1 MLIRRVTLENY
12 GLYCGGHEFD
22 LAPRVKSKHRRPVIL
37 FGGKNGAGKTTL
49 MEAVRLVLYGRS
61 ILGPRTTQKEYKAFL
76 HKRIHRPKAA
86 VLFRTCATVGMEFEY
101 VVRGEK
107 SLFRVE
113 RAWELQRGNKL
124 VETLSVWKNDEPLTD
139 VDPEYWDDFVR
150 SIVPERLS
158 QLFFF
163 DGEQIKGIAQDDTGA
178 DALADSIRSLMGL
191 DLVETLKADLTIYAS
206 RTAKRISKGQDKKQL
221 ADLDEQIAD
230 GNKKLKACGR
240 ELAGTQ
246 TQINGLE
253 AEIRGVEQFLR
264 SEGYAYAENRES
276 LTKKEATLAERISH
290 LEKELRH
297 ECEGLFP
304 LSLCPGIAAALKQQL
319 EDETQLQRWSALR
332 DGLGEVQDS
341 ILESVATSLKLGG
354 RKPSKKSL
362 EAIENLVQDAFSSQL
377 AEPANLKDLRPTHM
391 LSAVEAQ
398 ETLQML
404 DLASRN
410 SAPKLKR
417 LAKDLEKSQL
427 ALRKVRVD
435 LGRIPDEAAVKPH
448 VEKLNKFNRLLG
460 EMTQKLLIMQA
471 SYTSQENELNTLVRE
486 KLRVETKINEQQ
498 NTKGTLDVTKT
509 LQTALTEY
517 LDKLTAEKI
526 SRLRGSVADCY
537 NRLSRKEDVF
547 LDIDIDPKTFAVTLF
562 DHKHR
567 PIPKEELSAGEK
579 QIFAIAFLWGLAT
592 TSGRQL
598 PVIIDTPLAR
608 LDSDHR
614 RNLIENYFPHA
625 SHQVLVLST
634 DTEVDQTLFADLSP
648 NVSHCYHLDYDKTEG
663 CTRPTEGYFWKESAS
678 A

>member
-12 GLYCGGHEFD
+12 GLYCGSHEFD
-22 LAPRVKSKHRRPVIL
+22 LAPRVKYDHKRPVIL

-49 MEAVRLVLYGRS
+49 MEAVRLVLYGKS

-76 HKRIHRPKAA
+76 RKRIHRPKSA

-107 SLFRVE
+107 SLLRIE
-113 RAWELQRGNKL
+113 RAWELQTGNKL
-124 VETLSVWKNDEPLTD
+124 VETLSVWKNEEPLTD

-163 DGEQIKGIAQDDTGA
+163 DGEQIKTIAEDDTGA

-191 DLVETLKADLTIYAS
+191 DLVETLKADLSIYAS
-206 RTAKRISKGQDKKQL
+206 RTAKRISTGQDKKKL
-221 ADLDEQIAD
+221 EDLDDKLAT
-230 GNKKLKACGR
+230 GNKELKALGQN
-240 ELAGTQ
+240 LAGTQ
-246 TQINGLE
+246 TQINGVE
-253 AEIRGVEQFLR
+253 AEIRGIEQFLR
-264 SEGYAYAENRES
+264 NEGYAYAENRES
-276 LTKKEATLAERISH
+276 LKEQEATLAERINNI
-290 LEKELRH
+290 ERDIRQ

-304 LSLCPGIAAALKQQL
+304 LSLCPNIAAALKQQL
-319 EDETQLQRWSALR
+319 EDENQLQRWIALR
-332 DGLGEVQDS
+332 DGLGDVQDS
-341 ILESVATSLKLGG
+341 ILASMASSLKLSGK
-354 RKPSKKSL
+354 KPGQKSL
-362 EAIENLVQDAFSSQL
+362 DAIQRVVKDAFGPQL
-377 AEPANLKDLRPTHM
+377 TEPANLRDLKPAHM
-391 LSAVEAQ
+391 LSVVEAQ
-398 ETLQML
+398 ETLHML
-404 DLASRN
+404 DAATQT

-417 LAKDLEKSQL
+417 LAKELEKAEL

-435 LGRIPDEAAVKPH
+435 LGRIPDETAVKPH

-460 EMTQKLLIMQA
+460 EMTQKLLTLQA
-471 SYTSQENELNTLVRE
+471 SYTSLGNELASLERE
-486 KLRVETKINEQQ
+486 KLRLETKIGEQE
-498 NTKGTLDVTKT
+498 NTKGALEITKT
-509 LQTALTEY
+509 VQTALTEY

-526 SRLRGSVADCY
+526 ARLRGSVADCY
-537 NRLSRKEDVF
+537 NRLSRKGDI
-547 LDIDIDPKTFAVTLF
+547 LQDIDIDPKTFAVTLF

-648 NVSHCYHLDYDKTEG
+648 NVSHCYHLDYNKTEG
-663 CTRPTEGYFWKESAS
+663 CTRPTEGYFWKEAAS